1 MRRMF
6 LMSASLGLSACATV
20 PQPVVVQ
27 PKPIIAPVRPP
38 ASPRPAPRDWRD
50 RAFSAG
56 GWTLAQE
63 ADGMVARFGRTGAES
78 DFIIACVGPTR
89 TIRFGR
95 AGSLPELI
103 TSKMTLS
110 STEISKSYDAANSKG
125 LPPNIWSETQA
136 SDPQLDALAF
146 SRGRFLVSVI
156 GTDDLVIPSWPE
168 FAYVVEDCR
177 TAGATGSTAKPQP
190 VKSDAKIN

>member
-20 PQPVVVQ
+20 P
-27 PKPIIAPVRPP
+27 ATGCGAAEAHYRTGS
-38 ASPRPAPRDWRD
+38 ATAAPRPAPRDWRD

-56 GWTLAQE
+56 GWTLAQGPMAWLPGLGALE
-63 ADGMVARFGRTGAES
+63 PSFGFLHCMRWP
-78 DFIIACVGPTR
+78 DK

-110 STEISKSYDAANSKG
+110 STEISRVTMRPTARACR
-125 LPPNIWSETQA
+125 PI
-136 SDPQLDALAF
+136 SDRKRRPAIHSSML
-146 SRGRFLVSVI
+146 
-156 GTDDLVIPSWPE
+156 
-168 FAYVVEDCR
+168 
-177 TAGATGSTAKPQP
+177 
-190 VKSDAKIN
+190 